1 MILSARLALRF
12 CSLLVLVTAYF
23 LGLALPLAAAPMRQP
38 KPGEGSVDASGK
50 YIPNDPSLRPVTR
63 PPANPMAP
71 AAADL
76 PQPRIEKQADG
87 TLRIGRVT
95 VNTSERTI
103 SFPAA
108 VNAHTG
114 LIEYALV
121 TKTGKVHES
130 LLNTDIAPL
139 DLHVAALLL
148 NLAGSHESAVSP
160 RVLIE
165 VEWETNGPRRRELL
179 EDMIKLAKDGQFG
192 REGTTLAAVGWNYA
206 GSYLQA
212 GTLAADREGSIISLI
227 GDPVALIGNPRPS
240 RMDDKVH
247 VPNPARMPSLG
258 MPVSVRLR
266 LAPGGAP
273 KS

>member
-1 MILSARLALRF
+1 MTCFSAFRACRLRVCFPA
-12 CSLLVLVTAYF
+12 
-23 LGLALPLAAAPMRQP
+23 LGLFLAVPMAAVPMRQP
-38 KPGEGSVDASGK
+38 KPGEGIVDSSGK
-50 YIPNDPSLRPVTR
+50 YIPNDPSLRPAIP
-63 PPANPMAP
+63 PPANPVAP
-71 AAADL
+71 TAADF
-76 PQPRIEKQADG
+76 PQPKIEKQTDG
-87 TLRIGRVT
+87 TMRIGRVT
-95 VNTSERTI
+95 VDPKERTI
-103 SFPAA
+103 AFPAA
-108 VNAHTG
+108 VNAHMG

-121 TKTGKVHES
+121 TKTGKVHEA

-148 NLAGSHESAVSP
+148 NLAGSRESAVSS

-165 VEWETNGPRRRELL
+165 VEWETNGPKRRELL

-192 REGTTLAAVGWNYA
+192 REGSTLAAVGWNYA

-258 MPVSVRLR
+258 MPVTVRLR
-266 LAPGGAP
+266 LAPAAAP
-273 KS
+273 KP